1 MSFIVSRATFIVFV
15 LVSTTAIGVGGPALT
30 LEVDARD
37 VTQGIQHAHLAIPV
51 HAGSVSLAYP
61 KWIPGEH
68 AATGPLTQL
77 VALQITG
84 GGRTL
89 AWRRDSLDAFE
100 FHVAVPAGVRVLE
113 VRFDYLSPP
122 KSFGGGYGETPNV
135 TPHLLILPFNHF
147 ILYPSDA
154 DAETLQIKAQVLS
167 PNGWKFDGALR
178 PESVE
183 NGRISLPQT
192 SLEKLIDSPL
202 LAGEFFKSIPLALG
216 SGGTPV
222 SAA

>member
-1 MSFIVSRATFIVFV
+1 MSSVALRAACMLLV
-15 LVSTTAIGVGGPALT
+15 LESTGATAAGGPALT

-100 FHVAVPAGVRVLE
+100 FHVA
-113 VRFDYLSPP
+113 
-122 KSFGGGYGETPNV
+122 
-135 TPHLLILPFNHF
+135 
-147 ILYPSDA
+147 
-154 DAETLQIKAQVLS
+154 
-167 PNGWKFDGALR
+167 
-178 PESVE
+178 
-183 NGRISLPQT
+183 
-192 SLEKLIDSPL
+192 
-202 LAGEFFKSIPLALG
+202 
-216 SGGTPV
+216 
-222 SAA
+222 

>member
-1 MSFIVSRATFIVFV
+1 MSSLVSQAACIVFT
-15 LVSTTAIGVGGPALT
+15 LFATAAIAASGPALT

-51 HAGSVSLAYP
+51 HSGAVSLAYP

-100 FHVAVPAGVRVLE
+100 FHVTVPAGV
-113 VRFDYLSPP
+113 S
-122 KSFGGGYGETPNV
+122 T
-135 TPHLLILPFNHF
+135 
-147 ILYPSDA
+147 
-154 DAETLQIKAQVLS
+154 
-167 PNGWKFDGALR
+167 
-178 PESVE
+178 
-183 NGRISLPQT
+183 
-192 SLEKLIDSPL
+192 
-202 LAGEFFKSIPLALG
+202 
-216 SGGTPV
+216 
-222 SAA
+222 